1 MGLLSIHAEGVRRSP
16 LGPLLVGAV
25 LLASLAAPGSGTRA
39 YLPFWSLPGVAF
51 IGLLAGPFFWHG
63 GSAPERVPDLQFA
76 AYGGPAYTMASRVRL
91 AQTNGTD
98 MRFEGVPWKGEPFTA
113 PPYYGLR
120 GIYWLPSSQLGVMGD
135 FTHIKAE
142 AIRESVVEQSGQRDG
157 AAVAPQEP
165 LSATFKALEFT
176 HGFNLVTLNLVRRG
190 PLRHAALVTYA
201 GAGLGIAY
209 PHVEM
214 QRMGAPRE
222 SRTYTYQIAGP
233 AFQVLAG
240 IEWRFSP
247 RFSLFAEYKLSCA
260 AISGALLGGG
270 SVETNLCTHQ
280 LLGGPA
286 FHLKARDAAL

>member
-1 MGLLSIHAEGVRRSP
+1 MGLPSIAAEGARRSWF
-16 LGPLLVGAV
+16 GPLLAGAM
-25 LLASLAAPGSGTRA
+25 LLASFAAPGSGVRA
-39 YLPFWSLPGVAF
+39 YLPFWSLPGVAY
-51 IGLLAGPFFWHG
+51 IGLLAGPVAWFG
-63 GSAPERVPDLQFA
+63 ERAADRAPDLQFA
-76 AYGGPAYTMASRVRL
+76 AYGGPAYTMRSRVRL
-91 AQTNGTD
+91 AQPNGTD
-98 MRFEGVPWKGEPFTA
+98 MRFEGVRWKGEPFTA

-120 GIYWLPSSQLGVMGD
+120 GIYWLRNSHLGVMGD

-142 AIRESVVEQSGQRDG
+142 AMRDSIVEQSGQRDG
-157 AAVAPQEP
+157 AAVPPREP

-190 PLRHAALVTYA
+190 PLRHAAWVPYA
-201 GAGLGIAY
+201 GAGIGFAY

-214 QRMGAPRE
+214 QRSAAPRE
-222 SRTYTYQIAGP
+222 SRTYSYQIAGP

-270 SVETNLCTHQ
+270 DVATNLCAHQ

-286 FHLKARDAAL
+286 FHLKGRDETP